1 MSKLKVVWT
10 SQFKKDYKAA
20 MKSHLNMDLL
30 DDVIRSLANQEE
42 LDPKYKG
49 HPLSGNWKSFMECH
63 IRPDWLLIY
72 KIANDELILTLAR
85 TGSHSNLFGKQGVY
99 FGKCLFSF
107 GLNLILCIN
116 VFKIPECIGFIT
128 SGT

>member
-10 SQFKKDYKAA
+10 SQFKKDSKAA
-20 MKSHLNMDLL
+20 MKSHLDMDLL

-72 KIANDELILTLAR
+72 KIANDKLILTLAR
-85 TGSHSNLFGKQGVY
+85 TGSHSNLSGK
-99 FGKCLFSF
+99 
-107 GLNLILCIN
+107 
-116 VFKIPECIGFIT
+116 
-128 SGT
+128 

>member
-1 MSKLKVVWT
+1 
-10 SQFKKDYKAA
+10 
-20 MKSHLNMDLL
+20 MDLL

-72 KIANDELILTLAR
+72 KIANDKLIQTLAR
-85 TGSHSNLFGKQGVY
+85 TGSHSNLFGK
-99 FGKCLFSF
+99 
-107 GLNLILCIN
+107 
-116 VFKIPECIGFIT
+116 
-128 SGT
+128 

>member
-1 MSKLKVVWT
+1 MDFTVQEGL
-10 SQFKKDYKAA
+10 QGG
-20 MKSHLNMDLL
+20 KSHLDMDLL

-72 KIANDELILTLAR
+72 KIANDKLILTLAR
-85 TGSHSNLFGKQGVY
+85 TDSHSNLSGK
-99 FGKCLFSF
+99 
-107 GLNLILCIN
+107 
-116 VFKIPECIGFIT
+116 
-128 SGT
+128 

>member
-20 MKSHLNMDLL
+20 MKSHLDMDLL

-49 HPLSGNWKSFMECH
+49 HSLSGNWKSFMECH

-72 KIANDELILTLAR
+72 KIANDKLILTLAR
-85 TGSHSNLFGKQGVY
+85 TGSHSNLFGK
-99 FGKCLFSF
+99 
-107 GLNLILCIN
+107 
-116 VFKIPECIGFIT
+116 
-128 SGT
+128 

>member
-10 SQFKKDYKAA
+10 SQFKKDYKVA
-20 MKSHLNMDLL
+20 MKSHLDMDLL

-72 KIANDELILTLAR
+72 KIANDKLILTLAR
-85 TGSHSNLFGKQGVY
+85 TGSHSNLFGK
-99 FGKCLFSF
+99 
-107 GLNLILCIN
+107 
-116 VFKIPECIGFIT
+116 
-128 SGT
+128 

>member
-1 MSKLKVVWT
+1 
-10 SQFKKDYKAA
+10 
-20 MKSHLNMDLL
+20 MKSHLDMDLL

-72 KIANDELILTLAR
+72 KIANDKLILTLAR
-85 TGSHSNLFGKQGVY
+85 TGSPSNLFGK
-99 FGKCLFSF
+99 
-107 GLNLILCIN
+107 
-116 VFKIPECIGFIT
+116 
-128 SGT
+128 

>member
-1 MSKLKVVWT
+1 MDFTVQEGL
-10 SQFKKDYKAA
+10 QGG
-20 MKSHLNMDLL
+20 KSHLDMDLL

-72 KIANDELILTLAR
+72 TIANATLILTLAR
-85 TGSHSNLFGKQGVY
+85 TGSHSNLFGK
-99 FGKCLFSF
+99 
-107 GLNLILCIN
+107 
-116 VFKIPECIGFIT
+116 
-128 SGT
+128 